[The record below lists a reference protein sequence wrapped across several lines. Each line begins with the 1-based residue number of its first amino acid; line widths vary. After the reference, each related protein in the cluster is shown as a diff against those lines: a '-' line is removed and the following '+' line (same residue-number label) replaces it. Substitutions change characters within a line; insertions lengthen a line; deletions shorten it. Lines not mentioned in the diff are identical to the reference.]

1 MKALARG
8 PSARCVLNGSAAAT
22 RPCRAVAGFTLLELM
37 VAIVLAGVVALLV
50 YGAAGAA
57 VDAQAR
63 LEQRRLALRSAR
75 AWHAIVEDALRNAR
89 PAPTRQDTAFV
100 IEDRVDAAGHPADRL
115 SFVTAGSLPP
125 LTDDADWRVVLHSSG
140 GALYLTAA
148 PVGVVDAPPRTVSAP
163 AGISGVDVRVLSV
176 TREPEWIDEWR
187 FPRIV
192 PRAIQLTYW
201 TDEGPLAPV
210 RLTLPLGLV
219 E

>member
-1 MKALARG
+1 
-8 PSARCVLNGSAAAT
+8 
-22 RPCRAVAGFTLLELM
+22 M

-57 VDAQAR
+57 MDAQTR

-100 IEDRVDAAGHPADRL
+100 IEDRVGATGRPDDRL
-115 SFVTAGSLPP
+115 TFVTAGSLPP
-125 LTDDADWRVVLHSSG
+125 LTADADWRVVLQTVG
-140 GALYLTAA
+140 GSLGLTAV
-148 PVGVVDAPPRTVSAP
+148 PVGVEAPPRTVLAP
-163 AGISGVDVRVLSV
+163 ARINGLDVQVLGV
-176 TREPEWIDEWR
+176 TREPQWIDEWR

-201 TDEGPLAPV
+201 TDAGPLAPV

-219 E
+219 Q

>member
-1 MKALARG
+1 MSTAPR
-8 PSARCVLNGSAAAT
+8 
-22 RPCRAVAGFTLLELM
+22 RAGGGFTLLELM

-57 VDAQAR
+57 VDAQSR

-75 AWHAIVEDALRNAR
+75 AWQAIVEDALRNAR

-100 IEDRVDAAGHPADRL
+100 IEDRVDAAGRPADRL
-115 SFVTAGSLPP
+115 AFVTAGSLPP
-125 LTDDADWRVVLHSSG
+125 LTADADWRVVLQSSG

-148 PVGVVDAPPRTVSAP
+148 PVGVDAPPRSVIAP
-163 AGISGVDVRVLSV
+163 AGVTGVDVRVLSV

-201 TDEGPLAPV
+201 TEQGPLAPV
-210 RLTLPLGLV
+210 RLNLPLGLV